1 LLGSDGR
8 LAWDGRRALG
18 RRPNLRADSINDD
31 VFVEMEEE
39 YRKMRD
45 EFSGTKDELFSRERR
60 FEMMRRGTL
69 FLRQLL
75 SSIDPKKLRKRKKI

>member
-1 LLGSDGR
+1 MGSSEPT
-8 LAWDGRRALG
+8 LQA
-18 RRPNLRADSINDD
+18 NSINDD